1 LIEITRA
8 AVKTA
13 LRVSKMASASGT
25 TGSSDSSHDGTRSVE
40 SRDPVTTECSRS
52 APAPGIDHTR
62 ISVFQGD
69 ITRCHVDAIVTAAN
83 EALAGG
89 GGVDG
94 AVHSA
99 AGPRLLEASRGIG
112 HCPTGEAVV
121 TPGFELPARWVI
133 HAVGPIWRGGR
144 SREPE
149 LLASTYRSILARAEE
164 VGATS
169 VAIPAISTGVYGF
182 PSDLAAA
189 IALTTLRETPTP
201 VQDVILVA
209 FDSRTADLYR
219 DLLSENRAN
228 PTDSD
233 PTP

>member
-1 LIEITRA
+1 
-8 AVKTA
+8 
-13 LRVSKMASASGT
+13 M
-25 TGSSDSSHDGTRSVE
+25 
-40 SRDPVTTECSRS
+40 
-52 APAPGIDHTR
+52 
-62 ISVFQGD
+62 FQGD

-164 VGATS
+164 LGATS

-233 PTP
+233 PTPDPSHRHPEPREHPRTPAKRRTGTRPPESSADPIRPDGRLRGPPASWWRRRTPPVHH